1 MKNFIEQQLWLAS
14 WHLLISVLDR
24 ERGGQL
30 NKSPCIK
37 RYGRMNAN
45 RFVIL
50 TKSAS
55 SKDNSTFH
63 FKIISACCFSIFKQ
77 IFEKAI

>member
-14 WHLLISVLDR
+14 WHLLILVLDR
-24 ERGGQL
+24 ERGGGGQF

-37 RYGRMNAN
+37 RYGRMHAN

-63 FKIISACCFSIFKQ
+63 FKNFLCMLFVNF
-77 IFEKAI
+77 